1 MNTFT
6 EARVVK
12 PSSSSLH
19 SDAQHQSVGVAVRPV
34 ALIKSSTI
42 TGSLFKIPKLKLRSP
57 RETGEIGPLDIL
69 AGVVVKLKTL
79 FT

>member
-12 PSSSSLH
+12 PSSSSSLH
-19 SDAQHQSVGVAVRPV
+19 SDAQHQSVGAAVRPI

-42 TGSLFKIPKLKLRSP
+42 TGSLFKIPEVANP
-57 RETGEIGPLDIL
+57 EGDWGDWPT
-69 AGVVVKLKTL
+69 
-79 FT
+79 